1 MLVCRGDV
9 EEMNYSIVEF
19 FLSLSFSSSR
29 SSSSSFLEEVLSR
42 ENDEEIYIRGG
53 TRARV

>member
-29 SSSSSFLEEVLSR
+29 SSSSSSFLEEVF
-42 ENDEEIYIRGG
+42 IKGK
-53 TRARV
+53 

>member
-1 MLVCRGDV
+1 M